1 MNDYIIGSR
10 NALNNWLRQFHTFI
24 DVKNNLYKLQ
34 ESLLGFFKWGDFK
47 PLPKLD
53 YVLIFKSFF
62 AKCEGCSI
70 DDFDGDEYAY
80 YQVSLVYSKNRK
92 LIVHET
98 KNKEIAFNFAQNVAQ
113 QLNLKVKDSA
123 SLRGK
128 SLSSVAESLKRAL
141 LTYNF

>member
-70 DDFDGDEYAY
+70 DDFDVDEYAY

-128 SLSSVAESLKRAL
+128 SLWLQ
-141 LTYNF
+141 